1 MGAANP
7 AFPRPK
13 VDIDVRRSKITR
25 ILYRVALYVVVIAGA
40 ILFGLP
46 FVWMIRTTIMPS
58 YQVNLFPP
66 QWIQKELDLHFYPG
80 LFRSGL
86 PFARWLWNSFVLST
100 LTAFGAMLSSAIV
113 AFAFARLR
121 FRGREAL
128 FIVVLAT
135 MIMPWHVRLIPT
147 YLLFSRLG
155 WIGSYKPL
163 VLPTFFAPAFSV
175 FLLRQFFMQIPR
187 EMDDA
192 AYIDGCSPLGLFAR
206 IHIPLSL
213 PALGVVMI
221 FQFNGMWNDFLGPL
235 LYLRIKEQYPI
246 AVGLQFLQGQY
257 KDANIQMLMVGSLI
271 SIIPPITL
279 FFFTQRQMIQG
290 IVITGIKG

>member
-1 MGAANP
+1 
-7 AFPRPK
+7 
-13 VDIDVRRSKITR
+13 
-25 ILYRVALYVVVIAGA
+25 
-40 ILFGLP
+40 
-46 FVWMIRTTIMPS
+46 MPS
-58 YQVNLFPP
+58 WQVNRFPP
-66 QWIQKELDLHFYPG
+66 EWIPAELLFEFYPA
-80 LFRSGL
+80 LFTSGQ
-86 PFARWLWNSFVLST
+86 PYGHWLWNSFALSS
-100 LTAFGAMLSSAIV
+100 LTAFGAVLSSAIV
-113 AFAFARLR
+113 GFAFARLR
-121 FRGREAL
+121 FRGRNAL
-128 FIVVLAT
+128 FVVVLAT

-147 YLLFSRLG
+147 YLLFSKLG
-155 WIGSYKPL
+155 WVGSYKPL
-163 VLPTFFAPAFSV
+163 VWPSFFAPAFSV

-206 IHIPLSL
+206 IHVPLSL

-235 LYLRIKEQYPI
+235 LYLRTKDKYPI

-257 KDANIQMLMVGSLI
+257 KDANIQLLMVGSLI